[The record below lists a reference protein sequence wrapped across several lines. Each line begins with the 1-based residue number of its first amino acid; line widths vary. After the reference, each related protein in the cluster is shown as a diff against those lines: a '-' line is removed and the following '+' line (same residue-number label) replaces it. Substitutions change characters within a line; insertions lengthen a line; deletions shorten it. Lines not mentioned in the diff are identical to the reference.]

1 MSKSKNARVRAKRPT
16 RKHVSLFGRD
26 LLREPLLNKGAGFTR
41 RERSEFGLEGLL
53 PHGVFDIEAQA
64 VRTHAEIQRNPNDF
78 RKYLA
83 LAALQDRNEHLYF
96 YLLRKHLDEYLPV
109 VYTPTIGKATTL
121 FSRVFQR
128 GRGAWITPEH
138 RGSIAQILRQVSY
151 GRHIQ
156 LIVATDNQSILG
168 IGDQGAGGIKISIG
182 KLALYTAA
190 AGIDPAT
197 TLPVSLD
204 VGTDNQKLLDDP
216 DYLGWK
222 HPRMCGPEYMDLLD
236 EFVEAVAEVFP
247 GALVQWEDFRKD
259 NALDIMD
266 RYCDQVLSFNDDIQ
280 GTGAVALSG
289 ILTAARIHGRSL
301 ADERVLILGAGAAGL
316 GISRQIRVA
325 MEATGVSGDDLRHAI
340 AALDS
345 KGLIVDDGSVRD
357 AYKTEMAWSPERAR
371 ELGLNGGTRDGE
383 DGLLEI
389 CKAFRPTVLIGTS
402 GQPGAFSEEVVR
414 EVATHVDRPLFLP
427 ISNPTELSEADPAD
441 VYRWTDGRALVA
453 AGSPFPDVTHNGE
466 RKGIGQGNNAFIFP
480 GVGFGAIEA
489 GARTVTAGMFHAAA
503 EALATC
509 VTDEELA
516 AGMLYPTIDRL
527 NEVSRVVARAVMI
540 CAQEEEVADPLTDD
554 EIERR
559 LEEGV
564 WSPEYDEY
572 IPGV

>member
-1 MSKSKNARVRAKRPT
+1 MSQSKNARAQAKRHT

-41 RERSEFGLEGLL
+41 RERREFGLEGLL

-64 VRTHAEIQRNPNDF
+64 VRTHAEIQLNQDNF
-78 RKYLA
+78 QKYLA

-96 YLLRKHLDEYLPV
+96 YLLRKHLEEYLPI
-109 VYTPTIGKATTL
+109 VYTPTIGMATSM

-138 RGSIAQILRQVSY
+138 RGSIAQILRQTGY

-156 LIVATDNQSILG
+156 LVVATDNQSILG

-216 DYLGWK
+216 DYLGWQ
-222 HPRMCGPEYMDLLD
+222 HPRMRGPEYMDLLD

-247 GALVQWEDFRKD
+247 GALMQWEDFRKD

-266 RYCDQVLSFNDDIQ
+266 RYADQVLSFNDDIQ

-289 ILTAARIHGRSL
+289 ILTAERIHGRSL
-301 ADERVLILGAGAAGL
+301 AEERVLILGAGAAGL

-325 MEATGVSGDDLRHAI
+325 MEAGGLTGDDLRHAV

-345 KGLIVDDGSVRD
+345 KGLIVDDGSARD
-357 AYKTEMAWSPERAR
+357 AYKSEMAWSAERAS
-371 ELGLNGGTRDGE
+371 ELGLEGGE
-383 DGLLEI
+383 VGLLEL

-402 GQPGAFSEEVVR
+402 GQPGAFSEDVVR
-414 EVATHVDRPLFLP
+414 EVAAHVDRPLFLP

-441 VYRWTDGRALVA
+441 VYRWTNGRALVA
-453 AGSPFPDVTHNGE
+453 AGSPFPDVMHDGE
-466 RKGIGQGNNAFIFP
+466 RKRIGQGNNAFIFP

-489 GARTVTAGMFHAAA
+489 GARAVTDGMFHAAA

-516 AGMLYPTIDRL
+516 SGLLYPTIDRL
-527 NEVSRVVARAVMI
+527 NEVSRVVARAVML
-540 CAQEEEVADPLTDD
+540 CAQEEGVADPLSEDD
-554 EIERR
+554 IQRR
-559 LEEGV
+559 LDERV
-564 WSPEYDEY
+564 WTPEYEEY
-572 IPGV
+572 YPGV